1 MVACC
6 LAAGNNCLEEKIVF
20 ILNKWNQM
28 RIIVVGYNENPL
40 LRILRRIRVRQNVQ
54 QAVQAW
60 ADGLDTDVPLPIPR

>member
-1 MVACC
+1 
-6 LAAGNNCLEEKIVF
+6 
-20 ILNKWNQM
+20 M